1 MAAHVDSP
9 SGVVALLLDD
19 IAPPRLGTL
28 LRAARRQHG
37 MTRRDVASRVD
48 TTPSALRRYERG
60 DEPVPPSLVSQ
71 LAECY
76 GEDLAAQFAT
86 RAPLQIDTNTISVG
100 DRTESLSSTDTEA
113 VLSTYVAIVA
123 RLRRSQPGAPIALRA
138 DDVVALSS
146 ALGQPAGDVE
156 QRIVDILGCTAQEAH
171 SLHAEMLR
179 RKLVV
184 PVAGLVAGLAVVTGV
199 GVGMAN
205 AGASSGS
212 TRPPTTVSAPAPHVS
227 APPTTVAAKE
237 VATPA
242 TTLAPAATT
251 PAPAATTPATEAAP
265 PAAPAVEPAAAPAP
279 AETTQSEP
287 AQPAVTP
294 VKRPVIAPD
303 NTPMSVPPNETV
315 TIIQP

>member
-1 MAAHVDSP
+1 
-9 SGVVALLLDD
+9 LLDD

-28 LRAARRQHG
+28 LRAARKQHG
-37 MTRRDVASRVD
+37 MTRREVASRVD
-48 TTPSALRRYERG
+48 TTSSALRRYERG
-60 DEPVPPSLVSQ
+60 NELVPPSLVSQ

-113 VLSTYVAIVA
+113 VLSTYVAIVS

-156 QRIVDILGCTAQEAH
+156 QRIVDMLGCSAAEAH
-171 SLHAEMLR
+171 SLHSEMLR

-205 AGASSGS
+205 AGASAGA
-212 TRPPTTVSAPAPHVS
+212 PPKPVTATAHVAHET
-227 APPTTVAAKE
+227 APPTTVAPKKIATPTT
-237 VATPA
+237 TPA
-242 TTLAPAATT
+242 TTPAPAATT
-251 PAPAATTPATEAAP
+251 PAPAATAATAAAAAAP
-265 PAAPAVEPAAAPAP
+265 TAAPAAEPAAAPAP
-279 AETTQSEP
+279 AETAESEP
-287 AQPAVTP
+287 APPAATP